1 MVWHAKQQIHWKQLK
16 MMDKILNIALKS
28 QQDVK
33 EYLNSNEVNM
43 ELQKGRLVLKSVFIL
58 VTYAKSGNLDFLVWW
73 LCRAQGGRRQN
84 LGPTQDDKSKI
95 SPPHPSTPA
104 NNAETLKDYNY
115 CVRMKNKY
123 SQKDIPRELTC

>member
-1 MVWHAKQQIHWKQLK
+1 

-58 VTYAKSGNLDFLVWW
+58 VTYAKSGNLDFLV
-73 LCRAQGGRRQN
+73 
-84 LGPTQDDKSKI
+84 
-95 SPPHPSTPA
+95 
-104 NNAETLKDYNY
+104 
-115 CVRMKNKY
+115 
-123 SQKDIPRELTC
+123 